1 MVSQTT
7 QNEKAKIDEVK
18 MEIIY
23 FVSPNGSVD
32 ANEML
37 QQYIRHEDMRKSMKT
52 AAESTVDVYQIK
64 RDLINKIRANRN
76 LKYVVKFYTQYLE
89 DPLKEMVFPT
99 RRVVAKRS
107 EDFLKSK
114 F

>member
-1 MVSQTT
+1 MIAQKT
-7 QNEKAKIDEVK
+7 KIVPEVK

-32 ANEML
+32 ANEIL
-37 QQYIRHEDMRKSMKT
+37 QQYITDQDRRRSMKT
-52 AAESTVDVYQIK
+52 AIGESVDVYQIK

-99 RRVVAKRS
+99 RKVVAKRS
-107 EDFLKSK
+107 EKFLRSK